1 MATKTD
7 PFLAMLENS
16 MPLSDALVR
25 KVANKAKAVDSGIPT
40 FLQRDNNNKL
50 PSDETRQRNTADA
63 YAHKPVVRSIKEQVA
78 LDAVKKRP
86 DYADDIDAMVAT
98 LIHNGDVRFDVATDQ
113 YVAPYYQHRR
123 IALATGK
130 IKKGAW

>member
-7 PFLAMLENS
+7 PFLAMLETS
-16 MPLSDALVR
+16 TPLSEKLVR
-25 KVANKAKAVDSGIPT
+25 KIANKAKVDSGIPN
-40 FLQRDNNNKL
+40 FLQRDKNNKL